1 MRQEIGIGLIG
12 AGDVSIHHAEGI
24 KACKGANLVG
34 LYDISPSR
42 ASTRAREYDCNPYRS
57 FQDLL
62 NDPKIGAVLVLTPFE
77 AHLTNVKAALD
88 AGKHVLVEK
97 PVGVTVAEIEE
108 MKKISQERGLVC
120 MPGHNEIYAPEME
133 GLKTSIERGDFGR
146 LSAIYLLY
154 NIHHPEEVA
163 KRYPGVIRQTG
174 THKCYTLLY
183 LAGVPIKVQAMR
195 QIQHYQEYTQED
207 IFMANFEMVNG
218 ALAHI
223 EVNFAADDHSSDPF
237 SLYVKV
243 IGTEGAGRYSHND
256 RVTNANA
263 TVHSHTY
270 LPYAETIRREDAH
283 FIASI
288 RGEKQPL
295 STLDDA
301 IMAQK
306 MIEGIEKSIKEGKT
320 ISINK

>member
-1 MRQEIGIGLIG
+1 MKYEIGIGLIG

-24 KACKGANLVG
+24 KECTGANLVG

-42 ASTRAREYDCNPYRS
+42 AASRARKYNCTPYPS
-57 FQDLL
+57 VQDLL
-62 NDPKIGAVLVLTPFE
+62 ADPEIDAVLVLTPLE
-77 AHLTNVKAALD
+77 AHLPNVKAALE

-108 MKKISQERGLVC
+108 MKKISQELGLIC

-183 LAGVPIKVQAMR
+183 LAGMPIQVQAMR
-195 QIQHYQEYTQED
+195 QRQHYQEYDQED

-243 IGTEGAGRYSHND
+243 IGTKGSGRYSHND
-256 RVTNANA
+256 RITNKKA

-270 LPYAETIRREDAH
+270 LPYPETIRREDAC
-283 FIASI
+283 FISCI
-288 RGEKQPL
+288 RGEQMPL

-306 MIEGIEKSIKEGKT
+306 MIEAIESSIQEGKT
-320 ISINK
+320 ISIQ